1 VTPWAENATRG
12 EALPQEQLSL
22 RDEAL
27 ATFLELSGISK
38 RFGGVHALRNVDLKL
53 EVGEVHCI
61 VGENGSGKSTLIK
74 IISGVEEPEHGGSIA
89 ISGKEYPRLNPIR
102 STQCG
107 IQVIYQDL
115 SLFPNL
121 NVVEN
126 IAMAHHLGGLHG
138 VDWSAMRAT
147 AIAAMAKVNVELDPD
162 IKVSY
167 LNIAGRQLVAICR
180 ALAADARLLIMDE
193 PTASLTRHEVDSLI
207 KLVSELKRAGI
218 CIVFVSHRLDEVL
231 EIADRVTVL
240 RDGAK
245 VGTFAADT
253 IDSRKLSHLMTGQAF
268 DYRVQVRDV
277 SASPVV
283 LEIEGLCRDGEYQDV
298 SFQLRA
304 GEVVGLTGLL
314 GSGRTELAL
323 SLFGMNPSDRGTV
336 ALDGRPVTLNTNADA
351 MNLGIAYVSEDR
363 LALGLILD
371 QSISANITLTV
382 LERLA
387 GIFGLIRERARQAHV
402 ARWVADLAIKVSNPE
417 NPVKTLSGGNQQ
429 RVVLAKWMA
438 TNPRVL
444 VLDSP
449 TVGVDISAKHG
460 IYEIIRRLAR
470 EGVAV
475 LMISDE
481 IPEVLYHSDR
491 VLVMRDGRLT
501 VDVFAEKTSEDA
513 LRQAVNA

>member
-1 VTPWAENATRG
+1 MAP
-12 EALPQEQLSL
+12 
-22 RDEAL
+22 
-27 ATFLELSGISK
+27 FLELSGISK

-74 IISGVEEPEHGGSIA
+74 IISGVEEPERGGSIV
-89 ISGKEYPRLNPIR
+89 ISGKEYPKLNPVR

-121 NVVEN
+121 NVAEN
-126 IAMAHHLGGLHG
+126 IAMAHHLGGLHR
-138 VDWSAMRAT
+138 VDWRAMRAT
-147 AIAAMAKVNVELDPD
+147 AIAAMGKVGVQLDPET
-162 IKVSY
+162 KVSD
-167 LNIAGRQLVAICR
+167 LSIAGRQLVAICR

-207 KLVSELKRAGI
+207 KLVSELKRTGI

-253 IDSRKLSHLMTGQAF
+253 IDGRKLSYLMTGQAF
-268 DYRVQVRDV
+268 DYQVQTRDV
-277 SASPVV
+277 TASPVV
-283 LEIEGLCRDGEYQDV
+283 LEVEGLCRDGDYQDV
-298 SFQLRA
+298 SLQLRA

-323 SLFGMNPSDRGTV
+323 SLFGMNPPDRGTV
-336 ALDGRPVTLNTNADA
+336 ALQGRPIALDTNVDA
-351 MNLGIAYVSEDR
+351 INLGIAYVSEDR
-363 LALGLILD
+363 LTLGLILD
-371 QSISANITLTV
+371 QSITANITLTV

-387 GIFGLIRERARQAHV
+387 GAFGLIRARARRSHV
-402 ARWVADLAIKVSNPE
+402 ARWIADLAIKVSNPE

-438 TNPRVL
+438 TKPRVL
-444 VLDSP
+444 ILDSP

-460 IYEIIRRLAR
+460 IYEIIQRLAR

-481 IPEVLYHSDR
+481 IPEVLYHSYR
-491 VLVMRDGRLT
+491 VLVMREGRLIM
-501 VDVFAEKTSEDA
+501 DVPAEETSEDA